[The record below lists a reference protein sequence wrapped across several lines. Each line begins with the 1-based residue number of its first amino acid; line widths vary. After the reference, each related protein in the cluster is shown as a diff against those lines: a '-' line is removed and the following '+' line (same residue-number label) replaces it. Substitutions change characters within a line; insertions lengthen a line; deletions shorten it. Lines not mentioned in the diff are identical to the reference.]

1 MRFASLRSW
10 FLISVILCGLIAV
23 EVTAVVSSLH
33 QIKHA
38 SHSPDATPAWIY
50 VLLLAA
56 MPSGTLPTLAC
67 LAVACW
73 AFLHRSNRVPF
84 LIAGLAVLDY
94 LSTAVS
100 LCGRALSGFMTYG
113 GLFGLGAAY
122 SYGAIATLALL
133 ISICLTVILILCC
146 AIRAK
151 RIGPA
156 VAEVPIVGTEFQLFR
171 RLLRSAAIC
180 FFFYLII
187 LALFSTYGSWAG
199 GRVDAEIHAAPRYP
213 GFAARLGVASG
224 LLLIVEGIWP
234 SPVVIAASGASA
246 EKWRLALIVCG
257 SGAFAAFG
265 DSCLVFSGAMRDWYF
280 TRWVWCEAAVYFA
293 AAYMA
298 VAVILAMKA
307 NSMVNRWGAR
317 QL

>member
-38 SHSPDATPAWIY
+38 SHSPDATPVWIY

-73 AFLHRSNRVPF
+73 ALLRRSNRVPF

-151 RIGPA
+151 RVAPA
-156 VAEVPIVGTEFQLFR
+156 VAEVPITGRKSGLPE
-171 RLLRSAAIC
+171 RLLRYAAMA
-180 FFFYLII
+180 FFLYVII
-187 LALFSTYGSWAG
+187 NSLFSTYSNLAG
-199 GRVDAEIHAAPRYP
+199 HRAHAEIQAAPPCP
-213 GFAARLGVASG
+213 GFAAAIGLASG

-234 SPVVIAASGASA
+234 SPVVIATSGASA

-293 AAYMA
+293 AAYTA

-307 NSMVNRWGAR
+307 NSVVNRWGAR